1 MVPSM
6 AQGSTSPNR
15 LPAKVIYMLGYSKSY
30 LSIQDKPTF
39 CLHSTVK
46 SRANCLF
53 FKWCQPIMKIVD
65 SKSCFLWHFVVANV
79 LQEMFFQVSK
89 QAVKWNCIV
98 KCVSNMAIQ
107 TMNFSS
113 PNRSSLH
120 GVRQLHMKI
129 QPSLKISFPVNL
141 ERYLF

>member
-1 MVPSM
+1 
-6 AQGSTSPNR
+6 
-15 LPAKVIYMLGYSKSY
+15 
-30 LSIQDKPTF
+30 
-39 CLHSTVK
+39 
-46 SRANCLF
+46 
-53 FKWCQPIMKIVD
+53 
-65 SKSCFLWHFVVANV
+65 
-79 LQEMFFQVSK
+79 MFFQVSK

-141 ERYLF
+141 ERYLLQFRSYTASSEKKLLEKGVSSSFSLDQFCLKPGKYMILLLLWQYSITKAPVTDINKPKMSHSVNINNHKHNCYSCKKA